1 MNESSTTEQQNMTA
15 QQTNVNTSN
24 RLSIILSIVSLV
36 AVLILAG
43 ISGALWKKNRLISQ
57 KSFVQVNTL
66 KAELSDLNQQV
77 TQSQQQLQQ
86 QQKRFKSFINN
97 QTSDNISW
105 QLGEARYLIHLANFS
120 VSFEHNVPV
129 AIELLQTADTRIAS
143 LDNPS
148 FLNLRQA
155 LANDITTLKGVPEAD
170 IPNILLQL
178 NAFGDQIATLPVIST
193 PNAVP
198 EAQPPKHHHHHQPGW
213 KRGLEQSWL
222 QLKQIIVVQYH
233 DQPVGQL
240 ITPQNRHYLDLHL
253 QMLLS
258 QAEWACLHQQGTL
271 YTDSMQQAVNWV
283 KNYYVESAPQTQA
296 LLNGMTQLQTQN
308 ISPTIPDISGSLN
321 VINQEINE
329 LSNTTGG
336 ANS

>member
-1 MNESSTTEQQNMTA
+1 MTESSTTEPLTKQPQSGNHHLTKG
-15 QQTNVNTSN
+15 
-24 RLSIILSIVSLV
+24 LPIILSVTSLAAVIV
-36 AVLILAG
+36 LAG
-43 ISGALWKKNRLISQ
+43 TCGVLWKKNQSISQ
-57 KSFVQVNTL
+57 KNVAQVS
-66 KAELSDLNQQV
+66 ELQSELTDLNEQV
-77 TQSQQQLQQ
+77 SQSQEQLQKQQL
-86 QQKRFKSFINN
+86 RLKSFMSN
-97 QTSDNISW
+97 QVSDNITW

-129 AIELLQTADTRIAS
+129 AIELLQTADARIAS
-143 LDNPS
+143 LDDPTM
-148 FLNLRQA
+148 LNLRQA
-155 LANDITTLKGVPEAD
+155 LANDITTLKGVPQAD

-178 NAFGDQIATLPVIST
+178 NAFGDQVSKLPVIST

-198 EAQPPKHHHHHQPGW
+198 QAPVPKHHHHHQPGW
-213 KRGLEQSWL
+213 KRGLEQSWQ

-258 QAEWACLHQQGTL
+258 QAEWACLHQQGDL
-271 YTDSMQQAVNWV
+271 YSNSVQQAINWV

-296 LLNGMTQLQTQN
+296 MLTGLTQLQQQN
-308 ISPTIPDISGSLN
+308 ISPTMPDISDSLN
-321 VINQEINE
+321 IINTQLDDLTDANK
-329 LSNTTGG
+329 G